1 MVIGFPEVSI
11 ASGFKVPPVAKIY
24 IARVLCRWNRNRG
37 ARGRLSAELT
47 GQQVII
53 LREGT
58 SRSRGRDAQKA
69 NIVAAKIIAE
79 SIKSSLGPK
88 GMDKMLV
95 DGFGDVTITNDGATI
110 LDEMEVQHPAAKM
123 LVEVAKT
130 QDDEV
135 GDGTTTVVV
144 VAGELLKKAEELV
157 DQNIHPTVIVDGYRI
172 ASARALEILDEI
184 AIKVDSN
191 DKATL
196 RRIAEVSLA
205 SKILAD
211 QKETMSE
218 LAVNAI
224 LQVAEK
230 TPQGW
235 KVDIDDVKVEKK
247 PGEAL
252 ADTSLIKGI
261 VLDKEVVHPGMPK
274 RVENAKIALVDA
286 PLEVEKTEFEAK
298 INIENPDQMK
308 AFLDEEESMLK
319 GMVEKVSSS
328 GANVLLCEKGIDDV
342 AQHYL
347 AKKGILAVRRVK
359 QSDIEKL
366 VKATGAKV
374 VSSIDELKASDLGEA
389 GLVEERKVADDKM
402 VFVEGCKNPKAVTIL
417 VRGGSERLVDE
428 AERSIHDALCVVR
441 DVVRDPRI
449 VGGGG
454 APEAELAMRLQDY
467 SQKLSGKEQLAVI
480 AFADALET
488 VPMALAE
495 NAGLDPIDIM
505 VQLRSA
511 HEKGQLWAGVDVDE
525 GKVADMKEKGIIE
538 PHGVKVQVIKS
549 AAEAAGMI
557 LKIDD
562 VIAAAKSKD
571 MAGGKGPGKSPEE
584 GGEEGSSEF

>member
-1 MVIGFPEVSI
+1 
-11 ASGFKVPPVAKIY
+11 
-24 IARVLCRWNRNRG
+24 
-37 ARGRLSAELT
+37 LSFELN

-53 LREGT
+53 LKEGT
-58 SRSRGRDAQKA
+58 SRNKGRDAFKA
-69 NIVAAKIIAE
+69 NVMAAKIISE
-79 SIKSSLGPK
+79 SVRSSIGPK